1 MSFKQVDAV
10 IHYTKQ
16 VMADSYQ
23 EGVDIKSYITKEQ
36 RSDIELL
43 VTDSILTGETQMS
56 DEGRLKYQDQE
67 KLLGYVRGMV
77 KNWFAKSKELNGGVK
92 HEYKNPG
99 SRAGQGDA
107 KLKELKALR
116 SQLVTA
122 GNDAGVAKVDEFIAK
137 RVAELKPTEVKT
149 INADLIPDELKDLI
163 AG

>member
-116 SQLVTA
+116 GQLVTA
-122 GNDAGVAKVDEFIAK
+122 GNQAGVAKVDEFIAK